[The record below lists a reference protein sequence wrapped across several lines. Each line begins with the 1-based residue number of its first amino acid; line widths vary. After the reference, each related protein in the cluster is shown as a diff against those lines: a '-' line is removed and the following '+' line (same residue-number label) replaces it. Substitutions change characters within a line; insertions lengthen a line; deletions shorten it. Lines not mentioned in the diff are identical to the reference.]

1 MCQHYFD
8 AANDEKKILGWKV
21 NRQKPAVPHGWSVDE
36 VRMELTLWQ
45 RERRA
50 GAEANND
57 AAADNDA
64 RYSAEHAANLNDAKL
79 AKNDAKAAKL
89 AKNESGSS
97 SGHQIADENLQDPPL
112 IINKFVFSCLFVF

>member
-1 MCQHYFD
+1 MYPPPGL
-8 AANDEKKILGWKV
+8 EWV
-21 NRQKPAVPHGWSVDE
+21 WE
-36 VRMELTLWQ
+36 VGHAS
-45 RERRA
+45 RRA

-64 RYSAEHAANLNDAKL
+64 RYHSAEHAANLNDAKL
-79 AKNDAKAAKL
+79 AKNDAQAAKL

-97 SGHQIADENLQDPPL
+97 SGHQIADEKLQDPPL